1 MDELYDFLALAGVH
15 FRMSR
20 MIGLPLP
27 LNSVATLSGGAVAA
41 GPSGSMPTSGL
52 SWSGPTRP
60 QPITR
65 EMESLRP
72 IRHEA

>member
-20 MIGLPLP
+20 MIGLRSP
-27 LNSVATLSGGAVAA
+27 LNFAATRSGEAAAA
-41 GPSGSMPTSGL
+41 GPSGSMLTSGP
-52 SWSGPTRP
+52 SCSGPTRP

-72 IRHEA
+72 IRREA